1 MNFDICKKCCGGSIE
16 EMTFRQ
22 EGCRLHL
29 RFAANYSRDL
39 NLVQCEMNL
48 PKIKNKDFYKV
59 YRFRGSQIVITH
71 SNLDG
76 SFAKVTCSDVFHFKK
91 FFEKI
96 EVPEHCRFVVE
107 QTVYNQNK
115 KS

>member
-1 MNFDICKKCCGGSIE
+1 MNFDICKKCCGGNID

-29 RFAANYSRDL
+29 TFAVNFSRDL
-39 NLVQCEMNL
+39 NLVQCDMNSS
-48 PKIKNKDFYKV
+48 KIKNKDFYKV
-59 YRFRGSQIVITH
+59 YRFRGNKVIMT
-71 SNLDG
+71 NVDNK
-76 SFAKVTCSDVFHFKK
+76 FVPCSDVFHFKK

-107 QTVYNQNK
+107 QTVYNENK